1 MSIGDSCDVE
11 IESKCDGALDLHDDA
26 PIITY
31 L

>member
-1 MSIGDSCDVE
+1 MNTMGCHGVD
-11 IESKCDGALDLHDDA
+11 IESKSDDALDIHDDA

>member
-1 MSIGDSCDVE
+1 MNSMGYHGVE
-11 IESKCDGALDLHDDA
+11 IESKNDDVLDTHDDA